1 MAEVVQFLARGRV
14 SRSAPRRASGRLL
27 PVVPRRQTEARA
39 DPSRR
44 STVEHSRPNGV
55 PNTFGLSAA
64 QDVYHILCL
73 WADGDRI
80 GKVVAVVVGSDRF
93 EEAYTVEQP
102 LNLIR

>member
-1 MAEVVQFLARGRV
+1 MAEVVKFLARGRV
-14 SRSAPRRASGRLL
+14 SRPAPRRASGRLL

-44 STVEHSRPNGV
+44 STVEHSRSNGV